1 MVCLGGER
9 SQLPNIHAS
18 PSSAAPILIIISP
31 AIFIN
36 ISNDYLYLEAC
47 IYCVVHYRDSD
58 HTSTSENMFK
68 HVCNVNF
75 TLDNGTSLR
84 LFKKS
89 AFYGKRDIC
98 ISWIIFDVEVLS
110 DPRHSLIIE
119 RQQITN
125 ISLIL
130 LMSNF
135 KFHIYKCFNG
145 RTHTPSR

>member
-1 MVCLGGER
+1 MVCVGGGGE
-9 SQLPNIHAS
+9 SIAQHAS

-75 TLDNGTSLR
+75 TLDNGTSLL
-84 LFKKS
+84 LFKNQRFTVKGTYVS
-89 AFYGKRDIC
+89 GESY
-98 ISWIIFDVEVLS
+98 SMW
-110 DPRHSLIIE
+110 
-119 RQQITN
+119 
-125 ISLIL
+125 
-130 LMSNF
+130 
-135 KFHIYKCFNG
+135 KCYLNLAI
-145 RTHTPSR
+145 H